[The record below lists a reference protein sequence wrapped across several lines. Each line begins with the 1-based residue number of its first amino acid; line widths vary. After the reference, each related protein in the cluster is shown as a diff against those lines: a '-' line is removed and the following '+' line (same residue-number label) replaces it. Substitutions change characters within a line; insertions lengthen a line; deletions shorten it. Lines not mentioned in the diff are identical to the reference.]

1 MKRLLTII
9 FVLVFNFSFLNAEVI
24 KDTIIKGNKRIS
36 DETILLYGD
45 IKLGKDYS
53 EADINNI
60 ITFLIHCEEIKILSA
75 GNRCLN
81 SLI

>member
-1 MKRLLTII
+1 MKRLLIII
-9 FVLVFNFSFLNAEVI
+9 FILVFNFLFECRSN
-24 KDTIIKGNKRIS
+24 KRYYYKGNKRIS

-60 ITFLIHCEEIKILSA
+60 IKNLYSTIFLKIFKSA
-75 GNRCLN
+75 
-81 SLI
+81 